1 VCLAIP
7 ARLIEAEGER
17 GLVELGGVTRQVSL
31 VLLPEAQ
38 VNDYLLVHAGY
49 ALQKVDEEEAE
60 ATLRLLTEIAQSE
73 EAEV

>member
-7 ARLIEAEGER
+7 ARLVEAEGER
-17 GLVELGGVTRQVSL
+17 GVVELGGVTREVSL
-31 VLLPEAQ
+31 VLLPGAQ

-60 ATLRLLTEIAQSE
+60 ATLRLLSEIAQSE

>member
-38 VNDYLLVHAGY
+38 V
-49 ALQKVDEEEAE
+49 DEEEAE